1 MLSLAAWTHEGFDII
16 HAHNPPDTLV
26 FIALFYKLFGKKFVF
41 DHHDLSPEMYRERFR
56 GKGKPLVYKA
66 LVALERL
73 TCRVADHVI
82 ATNES
87 YKKIEMERGGV
98 PESRIS
104 IVRNGPDFNRVKAV
118 EPDAKLLSKGKTI
131 IGYIGEIGFQDGL
144 DYLLRALQHLV
155 YDLGRTDF
163 YCVIIG
169 RGDALS
175 TMKQLITKLKLDE
188 FVWFTGWISMDDV
201 NRYLS
206 TAHVCVIP
214 DPKNAFTDRS
224 TMCKIL
230 EYMAYSKPIVAFDLT
245 EHRFS
250 TRDAAV
256 YVEPNDE
263 LAFAEAI
270 AGLMDDPGRRAA
282 MGKAGRARVESEL
295 GWAQSVPHLLRA
307 YESVRGKRDEVAV
320 VDQRRRMAQDVKGG
334 DSREHGELVAMK
346 G

>member
-1 MLSLAAWTHEGFDII
+1 MKASVGKRVLMFLENASYPDDDRVRCEADALVEAGYQVCVIGPADPGQRRYDVLNGVIVRRFRCAPEANGFIGYVWEYVYSLFCTFVLSLAAWTHEGFDII

-250 TRDAAV
+250 ARRG
-256 YVEPNDE
+256 
-263 LAFAEAI
+263 
-270 AGLMDDPGRRAA
+270 GLCGA
-282 MGKAGRARVESEL
+282 
-295 GWAQSVPHLLRA
+295 
-307 YESVRGKRDEVAV
+307 KR
-320 VDQRRRMAQDVKGG
+320 
-334 DSREHGELVAMK
+334 
-346 G
+346 